1 MPVSAATI
9 CVLANPGSGRNS
21 RDAEAI
27 NVALAVFGPQAEL
40 RHWEP
45 GDDLEVAVKQA
56 VVDGFSTIVAAGGD
70 GTVMGVAHALA
81 GTKARLAVLPL
92 GTFNYFARGLGIPQ
106 EPREAAEAIL
116 AGHTKR
122 ISVGAV
128 NGQVFLNNASIGIYP
143 KILREREDIYSRFGR
158 RRIAAHWSV
167 IRTVIRFQRPMTL
180 RLTTDGT
187 TRSVR
192 TPLLF
197 VARSAYQL
205 SHFGLDA
212 QQTISDDGFAL
223 FIAKGTTRMDLL
235 NLALRLATKT
245 VVIGRDVEMIPAKS
259 ISVETLHPMP
269 DVAFDGEK
277 ARMKS
282 PLDFRILTDAL
293 EIIVPDTAHKAAA

>member
-27 NVALAVFGPQAEL
+27 DVALAAFGPQAEL
-40 RHWEP
+40 RRWKP
-45 GDDLEVAVKQA
+45 GEDLEVAVKQA
-56 VVDGFSTIVAAGGD
+56 VMDGFTTIVAAGGD

-143 KILREREDIYSRFGR
+143 KILREREGVYSRFGR

-167 IRTVIRFQRPMTL
+167 IRTVIRFQRPLTL
-180 RLTTDGT
+180 RLTTDGV

-205 SHFGLDA
+205 SFFGLDA
-212 QQTISDDGFAL
+212 QQTISDDAFAL

-245 VVIGRDVEMIPAKS
+245 VVIGRDVDMISAKS
-259 ISVETLHPMP
+259 ISVETLHPLP

-293 EIIVPDTAHKAAA
+293 EIVVPDTAHKAAA